1 MGFCQSSQLML
12 LFAVCFLC
20 FSLGDFWCKIVLF
33 FVFSYATIF
42 ANKFM
47 KRRRIIMTELEIAQ
61 RAKLYID
68 QLAQG
73 IDPVSGQ
80 ELPEDSALNNIRLAR
95 CFFYVSGVLE
105 QVIRN
110 GGHVGAVQKS
120 EFTIT
125 PEQLATVQIS
135 AYPIRIT
142 EFANALLQAVDSN
155 SVKKLNVTKITN
167 WLIEQG
173 FLSKEVAPDGKKR
186 RVPTAAGRSL
196 GMTTQMRQSTDG
208 EYLAIYY
215 DANAQRF
222 LLDHLYDIL
231 R

>member
-1 MGFCQSSQLML
+1 
-12 LFAVCFLC
+12 
-20 FSLGDFWCKIVLF
+20 
-33 FVFSYATIF
+33 
-42 ANKFM
+42 
-47 KRRRIIMTELEIAQ
+47 MTELEIAQ

-80 ELPEDSALNNIRLAR
+80 ELPEDSALNNVRLAR

-110 GGHVGAVQKS
+110 GGHIGAVQKS

-135 AYPIRIT
+135 AFPIRIT
-142 EFANALLQAVDSN
+142 EFANALSQAVDSS
-155 SVKKLNVTKITN
+155 SVKRLNVTRITN

-173 FLSKEVAPDGKKR
+173 FLVKEAAPGGKSR

-196 GMTTQMRQSTDG
+196 GMTTQMRQSPDG